1 MDDEA
6 LIFLAEYGNSR
17 RTRKAVLTKPLCP
30 TIKDLRPMPGI
41 GRS

>member
-1 MDDEA
+1 MDDES

-17 RTRKAVLTKPLCP
+17 RTRKAVLTKPLRP
-30 TIKDLRPMPGI
+30 TIQDLRPMSGV